1 MHRRNRFCDK
11 LSGLQASTVLPRCLD
26 ACTNVPGRV
35 VTPSGLDGLKYGLA
49 LALVV
54 LSRISWLSHG
64 CVALLSCIAEAQQ
77 YVLQLQAGYTP
88 TVQEASHPSKSSA
101 DPQSRSEL
109 LSSGNRSMHQED
121 IDQTMLVQDCCK
133 SSLPTGISTILP
145 DWRAE

>member
-1 MHRRNRFCDK
+1 MGF
-11 LSGLQASTVLPRCLD
+11 RC
-26 ACTNVPGRV
+26 
-35 VTPSGLDGLKYGLA
+35 GLA

-54 LSRISWLSHG
+54 LRGISWLPHG
-64 CVALLSCIAEAQQ
+64 CVALLSCAAETQQ

-88 TVQEASHPSKSSA
+88 TVQEASRPSKSSA

-109 LSSGNRSMHQED
+109 LSSCNRSMHQED